1 MLLGFSTQFNEVI
14 AKLNNS
20 ESLDSSL
27 SITISTRPIDMEVL
41 VESIKDT
48 KHKVKA
54 LTINSIKLT
63 GDEIKKLEDIFT
75 YCTSLESLNL
85 SDNDL
90 TSEEA
95 EILAGILANNKTIK
109 SLSLN
114 NNKIGDNGLNA
125 FAKIAENSPIENL
138 NFNENHISDKG
149 FEVWLAAHKKNN
161 NLIEFNFDNNIIHDK
176 GLQAL
181 AEFLPSVTKNFTF
194 TMGLEGRMSPKI
206 RNLLDKE
213 IKAKKSNES
222 INIKTCINRSE
233 ISSSD
238 KKLDIWVEDR
248 IPESKPQQPPKEVS
262 EAEQLVKAIPVSNLI
277 PALQLKPTEQLVDK
291 APSVASKAG
300 EQVKEGGIGKI
311 LQSSSSETISNYK
324 EEGSVMKLESNENK
338 PKEEIIVENKFNPE
352 ATLELLD
359 EYNSNFYP
367 LLEKNNQILE
377 KRGIKLNL
385 TEEKD
390 YKALIIL
397 GNPGSGKTTLTKLF
411 ASKTLTIN
419 VNEEGTLILP
429 HNSLPSSSPL
439 GYSLPGKPIIN
450 IAKSVDDVIVCENNS
465 LQDKLSKSEAII
477 NTFYMKKILSNYS
490 TKFII
495 TIKDSDLKKEFLPI
509 TKKLAILL
517 ENVTLTRYSLYLVVT
532 DTPPYKTTTNISTSL
547 TDIVEWRARGEEKYR
562 EKQEEII
569 KFLKLSTSLC
579 LFPTFYPGTINLGNF
594 DHIFGKKFPP
604 LTKENNKIA
613 AGSTNI
619 SDILTLQSS
628 IKEGLREGISKLS
641 DKIKTKWDKEKD
653 SLFTLESKSIYHD
666 TILLPDTTNLKI
678 LIDIFKKLSNPSNND
693 TTTDNDG
700 TKFLALNNALYEV
713 LGDKESNGLNNKL
726 SNYVDYLKY
735 FTEISSTNRENI
747 SISKMISPRMRDNW
761 FKMLADGV
769 LSIGDVNEQL
779 IESFKTAMQ
788 TSFYSNL
795 KISVENFSD
804 SIKNIKILTEDTLNN
819 IYNLK
824 MLQSILTNNDI
835 MSLTTIESLL
845 LDMLDIT
852 SPTNDV
858 LSGLLRQTVKNNI
871 KILKELVIESDLK
884 IKILTEKIWQE
895 FVDLKSIKEIN
906 ENIHNIIYEKL
917 LTVEIPHK
925 MDIEFYDKL
934 LTSILLED
942 VENASLSSSHIK
954 AYHSKLAEIY
964 CQMGNVTSDSQT
976 KKEYYEKAIENN
988 KSNKEA
994 HEELGDIELQDKNYK
1009 KAMEHY
1015 QYTNCISKEKAA
1027 FKAALG
1033 VEEKKKTHNDYNI
1046 QDQVELHLKHG
1057 KYLADKG
1064 FTEKGGMVVLDAQP
1078 LAKENYSLC
1087 VKIYENLAL
1096 ISKEIALKHIHEST
1110 EYSSKAAVFSSAA
1123 STTWSTEIIDNY
1135 KASEV
1140 MGNTI
1145 FNQD

>member
-75 YCTSLESLNL
+75 YCTSLESLDL

-109 SLSLN
+109 SLSLS
-114 NNKIGDNGLNA
+114 NNKIGDNGLKA
-125 FAKIAENSPIENL
+125 FAKIAEKSLIKFL
-138 NFNENHISDKG
+138 NFNENNISDKG
-149 FEVWLAAHKKNN
+149 FEFWAKTLEKNTSLTSFHFQSN
-161 NLIEFNFDNNIIHDK
+161 KIHDK
-176 GLQAL
+176 GAKAL
-181 AEFLPSVTKNFTF
+181 AEFLPLNRSIKIFTISIGKDLTNETTELLKKIIKDKSINGNQLPVTK
-194 TMGLEGRMSPKI
+194 
-206 RNLLDKE
+206 LLPDE
-213 IKAKKSNES
+213 
-222 INIKTCINRSE
+222 
-233 ISSSD
+233 
-238 KKLDIWVEDR
+238 LDEWVEDR

-262 EAEQLVKAIPVSNLI
+262 EAEQLIKAIPVSNLI

-338 PKEEIIVENKFNPE
+338 PKQEIIVENKFNPE

-517 ENVTLTRYSLYLVVT
+517 ENVTLTRDSLYLVVT

-547 TDIVEWRARGEEKYR
+547 MDIIEWRARGEEKYR

-569 KFLKLSTSLC
+569 AFLKLSTSLC
-579 LFPTFYPGTINLGNF
+579 LFPTFYPGTINLDKF
-594 DHIFGKKFPP
+594 DHIFDKKFPP

-666 TILLPDTTNLKI
+666 TILLPDITNLKI
-678 LIDIFKKLSNPSNND
+678 LIGIFKKLSNPSNND
-693 TTTDNDG
+693 TTTDNDA

-769 LSIGDVNEQL
+769 LSIGDVDEQL

-788 TSFYSNL
+788 TSFYSHL
-795 KISVENFSD
+795 KISVEKFSD
-804 SIKNIKILTEDTLNN
+804 SIKNIKILTADTLNN

-858 LSGLLRQTVKNNI
+858 LSDLLTQTVKNNI

-1123 STTWSTEIIDNY
+1123 STWSTEIIDNY